1 MKLDFTDDLPDDL
14 GGDPAQHQQP
24 SSQQPYSQQQ
34 AYQQNAYI
42 QAPRHQTTQQ
52 SSSPSFFQQYGA
64 GPQPEQQPDQ
74 QSWPAADDDEDDEEP
89 KVPSAPKTKS
99 RKKKPKKK
107 RSLLGMLFRGI
118 VGLICSVCIIGVVA
132 GLLLYNWLTQ
142 DLPDLDRI
150 TSFKAPQATTILA
163 RDGSLL
169 GMLYHEKRFV
179 ITLDDM
185 PKYLPMAFLAIEDS
199 SFYQHPGINPLA
211 ILRAMLVNF
220 ERGTKSQGGSTITQQ
235 LVKQLLL
242 TSERSYLRKMKE
254 AILATKLEQEL
265 SKDQILALYLN
276 YVFLGQHAY
285 GVEAAARTYFGKN
298 AANITLAEAALIAG
312 MPQAPSRYNP
322 FRHPQ
327 TAKNRQMEV
336 LGRMH
341 TLGWIT
347 DEEYKQASEEP
358 MVYWSMPDT
367 VTGASQWYFEEARRL
382 LIEFFTE
389 DNLKALGIETTR
401 VGEDFVYEAGLTVQT
416 AMDPTQQELAGQ
428 AMRSGLES
436 VDKRQGWRGPV
447 RHLDSNAEQKAFLEK
462 KEFTPDDLLGNAWTE
477 ALVTSV
483 SGKGI
488 SVSLGG
494 GYTGIIP
501 PANYAWAKHRSA
513 FASKAAGKNLV
524 VPGDVVWVSQDV
536 KKQGKKDDKAAKPKD
551 AKNANDAA
559 ARAAK
564 EAKAAE
570 AAPAKNTPLVLFLQ
584 QEPLV
589 QGAIASVETQTGDV
603 VALIGG
609 YQFGNSHFNRATQ
622 ARRQPGSSFKPIVY
636 STALDNGFTPT
647 SPVLDAPFEYVL
659 PGTNQVWRPSN
670 FEKSYRG
677 EMPLYQALALSR
689 NTPTVRIAKTV
700 GIEKVIERAKM
711 LGLEP
716 DFPPVL
722 SLSLGSV
729 GISPLNI
736 TQAYAAFANGGLGV
750 RPRIITSI
758 KDAHGKVLYSQ
769 NVEHWQAISP
779 QNAYQM
785 DVLLK
790 RVVNSGTGTRAR
802 IEGLNIAGKTGTSN
816 NCRDVWFVG
825 FTPYMCTGV
834 YVGYDSNVPLGRQEQ
849 GGRTA
854 APIFKAYRE
863 KADAAYADQPQDFTM
878 PPGIVMIGDLPYL
891 EGQTGP
897 GTGAMEGAVP
907 DAENLPEDTGEDSEY
922 LLRQMF

>member
-1 MKLDFTDDLPDDL
+1 MKLNFPEEPVQR
-14 GGDPAQHQQP
+14 PARNTEAPARAGRAENKGYTQQQQP
-24 SSQQPYSQQQ
+24 GQPQDPG
-34 AYQQNAYI
+34 QN
-42 QAPRHQTTQQ
+42 R
-52 SSSPSFFQQYGA
+52 
-64 GPQPEQQPDQ
+64 QPE
-74 QSWPAADDDEDDEEP
+74 
-89 KVPSAPKTKS
+89 
-99 RKKKPKKK
+99 KKPARK
-107 RSLLGMLFRGI
+107 RSVAGILLRWTM
-118 VGLICSVCIIGVVA
+118 GLVISVCIIGAAA
-132 GLLLYNWLTQ
+132 GFLLYNWLTQ

-150 TSFKAPQATTILA
+150 TEFRAPQATTILA
-163 RDGSLL
+163 RDGSVI

-199 SFYQHPGINPLA
+199 AFYQHPGINPLA
-211 ILRAMLVNF
+211 IVRAMLVNF

-242 TSERSYLRKMKE
+242 SSERSYLRKMKE

-276 YVFLGQHAY
+276 YIFLGQHAY

-336 LGRMH
+336 LGRMR

-347 DEEYKQASEEP
+347 EEEYKQASEEP
-358 MVYWSMPDT
+358 MVYWSMPDS
-367 VTGASQWYFEEARRL
+367 VSGASQWYFEEARRL

-389 DNLKALGIETTR
+389 GNLKALGINTNK
-401 VGEDFVYEAGLTVQT
+401 VGEDYVYEAGLTVQT
-416 AMDPTQQELAGQ
+416 AMDPMQQELAGA
-428 AMRSGLES
+428 AMRSGLETI
-436 VDKRQGWRGPV
+436 DKRQGWRGAV
-447 RHLDSNAEQKAFLEK
+447 RHLDSKAEQTAFLEK
-462 KEFTPDDLLGNAWTE
+462 KKFSPDDMLGSAWTE
-477 ALVTSV
+477 ALVTKV
-483 SGKGI
+483 TAKEI
-488 SVSLGG
+488 SVDLGN
-494 GYTGIIP
+494 GYIGVIP
-501 PANYAWAKHRSA
+501 QANFSWARHKSA
-513 FASKAAGKNLV
+513 LANKPIPQTV
-524 VPGDVVWVSQDV
+524 VSPGDVVWVSMV
-536 KKQGKKDDKAAKPKD
+536 SATTAKPARQNQAKDKKGKD
-551 AKNANDAA
+551 AGKTGGQ
-559 ARAAK
+559 K
-564 EAKAAE
+564 GTEEAS
-570 AAPAKNTPLVLFLQ
+570 AAPAPGVPMLLYLQ

-622 ARRQPGSSFKPIVY
+622 SRRQPGSSFKPVIY

-670 FEKSYRG
+670 FEKSYKG
-677 EMPLYQALALSR
+677 EIPLYQALALSR
-689 NTPTVRIAKTV
+689 NTPSVRITKTV
-700 GIEKVIERAKM
+700 GVEKVIERAKM

-729 GISPLNI
+729 GVSPLNI
-736 TQAYAAFANGGLGV
+736 TQAYTAFANGGLGV

-758 KDAHGKVLYSQ
+758 KDASGRELYHQ
-769 NVEHWQAISP
+769 NIEHWQAVSP

-785 DVLLK
+785 DILLQ
-790 RVVNSGTGTRAR
+790 RVVTNGTGGRAR

-816 NCRDVWFVG
+816 DCRDVWFVG
-825 FTPYMCTGV
+825 FTPYLCTGV
-834 YVGYDSNVPLGRQEQ
+834 YVGYDSNVSLGRQEQ

-863 KADAAYADQPQDFTM
+863 KADAAYADMPQDFTM
-878 PPGIVMIGDLPYL
+878 PPGIVMIDGLPFL

-897 GTGAMEGAVP
+897 GTGALDGAVP
-907 DAENLPEDTGEDSEY
+907 DAENLPADTGEESEN
-922 LLRQMF
+922 LLRDMY

>member
-1 MKLDFTDDLPDDL
+1 MKLNFSDEPV
-14 GGDPAQHQQP
+14 QQP
-24 SSQQPYSQQQ
+24 ARPQRTAAPAGMAEAKKSAQEQPGQQQ
-34 AYQQNAYI
+34 APRQNK
-42 QAPRHQTTQQ
+42 
-52 SSSPSFFQQYGA
+52 
-64 GPQPEQQPDQ
+64 QPE
-74 QSWPAADDDEDDEEP
+74 
-89 KVPSAPKTKS
+89 
-99 RKKKPKKK
+99 K
-107 RSLLGMLFRGI
+107 RRSIAGILLRWTC
-118 VGLICSVCIIGVVA
+118 GLIISVCIIGVAA
-132 GLLLYNWLTQ
+132 GFLLYNWITQ

-150 TSFKAPQATTILA
+150 TEFQAPQATTILA
-163 RDGSLL
+163 RDGSVI

-199 SFYQHPGINPLA
+199 AFYQHPGINPLA
-211 ILRAMLVNF
+211 IVRAMLVNF

-242 TSERSYLRKMKE
+242 SSERSYLRKMKE

-276 YVFLGQHAY
+276 YIFLGQHAY

-322 FRHPQ
+322 FRHPE

-336 LGRMH
+336 LGRMR

-347 DEEYKQASEEP
+347 EEEYKQASEEP
-358 MVYWSMPDT
+358 MVYWSMPDS
-367 VTGASQWYFEEARRL
+367 VSGPSQWYFEEARRL

-389 DNLKALGIETTR
+389 DNLKALGIHTNR
-401 VGEDFVYEAGLTVQT
+401 VGEDYVYEAGLTVQT
-416 AMDPTQQELAGQ
+416 AMDPMQQELAGA
-428 AMRSGLES
+428 AMRSGLETI
-436 VDKRQGWRGPV
+436 DKRQGWRGAV
-447 RHLDSNAEQKAFLEK
+447 RHLESKAEQTAFLEK
-462 KEFTPDDLLGNAWTE
+462 KKFSPDDMLGSAWSE
-477 ALVTSV
+477 ALVTKV
-483 SGKGI
+483 TAKEI
-488 SVSLGG
+488 TVALGN
-494 GYTGIIP
+494 GYTGTIP
-501 PANYAWAKHRSA
+501 QANFSWARHKSA
-513 FASKAAGKNLV
+513 LASKPIPQTIV
-524 VPGDVVWVSQDV
+524 SPGDVVWVSMV
-536 KKQGKKDDKAAKPKD
+536 APSAKQGAKAKESKGKDQKGKD
-551 AKNANDAA
+551 AGKT
-559 ARAAK
+559 
-564 EAKAAE
+564 EAQKGTEE
-570 AAPAKNTPLVLFLQ
+570 AQTSPVPGVPMLLYLQ

-622 ARRQPGSSFKPIVY
+622 SRRQPGSSFKPVIY

-689 NTPTVRIAKTV
+689 NTPSVRITQTV
-700 GIEKVIERAKM
+700 GVEKVIERAKM

-729 GISPLNI
+729 GVSPLNI
-736 TQAYAAFANGGLGV
+736 TQAYTAFANGGLGV

-758 KDAHGKVLYSQ
+758 KDASGRELYHQ
-769 NVEHWQAISP
+769 NIEHWQAVSP

-785 DVLLK
+785 DILLK
-790 RVVNSGTGTRAR
+790 RVVTNGTGGRAR

-825 FTPYMCTGV
+825 FTPYLCTGV
-834 YVGYDSNVPLGRQEQ
+834 YVGYDSNVSLGRQEQ

-863 KADAAYADQPQDFTM
+863 KADAAYADMPQDFTM
-878 PPGIVMIGDLPYL
+878 PPGIVMIDGLPFL

-897 GTGAMEGAVP
+897 GTGALDGAVP
-907 DAENLPEDTGEDSEY
+907 DAENLPEDTGEESEN
-922 LLRQMF
+922 LLRDMY